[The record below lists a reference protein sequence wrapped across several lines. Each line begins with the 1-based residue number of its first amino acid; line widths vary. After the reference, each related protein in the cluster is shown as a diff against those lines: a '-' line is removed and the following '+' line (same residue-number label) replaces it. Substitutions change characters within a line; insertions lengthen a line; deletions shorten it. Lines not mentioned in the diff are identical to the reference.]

1 MKFGF
6 ILTCLLTQ
14 YRIVKISRKKEYGI
28 FLDLLKQ
35 QILKIS
41 KTIIPIFTISLLVI
55 LPTSC
60 VKKEDPAVFRFI
72 DNLNQENI
80 LLTPFKEFS
89 SDPQRFKEKNP
100 SLHEIA
106 DESPLLD
113 SGVEENPYL
122 LKKKLKIGLVE
133 INTLLAPPR
142 SNYRFSQKIPS
153 NSFLEFTY
161 GIRQDSELAQ
171 KKEESRVTEF
181 SIVLESEDTKKE
193 IFKSTLKLT
202 LDQSLVF
209 KYKKIDL
216 SDYEGQK
223 VQISFITRGSDKALA
238 CWFNPVLYAPPKNTK
253 NVILISLDTLR
264 PDHLGCYGYSRD
276 TSPNIDSLAK
286 DSALFWN
293 TFATSPWT
301 LPSHVS
307 LMTSLNCINHQV
319 YQGNQTM
326 DPSIL
331 TLADI
336 LRTRGYFNGAI
347 TGGGFVSG
355 FYGFSKGFD
364 SYHVR
369 GQIQSKN
376 SAEIASRAVLDW
388 IDRHKDRNFFLFLH
402 TYQIHNPYSSPAPY
416 NELFLEKSSTLTEID
431 MSPFRLNHENRYK
444 PVMDDLRQNFIDLYD
459 GEIRYTDETLIK
471 QLLSKLKELNLYDS
485 TMIILTS
492 DHGEEFYEHKSW
504 HHTHSVY
511 NETIKIPLII
521 KFLNSNHKGKRIP
534 EFVRIID
541 IMPTI
546 LEALDINPSKYQM
559 DGESLFDLLGDEKQE
574 MEERI
579 FISELASNVMQ
590 RHVPKKVAINLGKH
604 KLIINNEFKSEDL
617 AYFLSSLPEMEPME
631 IYDLEKDPDEL
642 YNKSRE
648 NPQLTR
654 ELLDFLRNQN
664 KMTRKVSAEE
674 AKMSEE
680 LREQL
685 RALGYI
691 K

>member
-1 MKFGF
+1 M
-6 ILTCLLTQ
+6 LEAP
-14 YRIVKISRKKEYGI
+14 V
-28 FLDLLKQ
+28 
-35 QILKIS
+35 LKIS
-41 KTIIPIFTISLLVI
+41 KIIIHFFIISLLVI
-55 LPTSC
+55 LSTSC
-60 VKKEDPAVFRFI
+60 TKKEDSTVFRFI
-72 DNLNQENI
+72 DHLSQENI
-80 LLTPFKEFS
+80 LLSPFKEFS
-89 SDPQRFKEKNP
+89 ADSLIFKEKNP

-113 SGVEENPYL
+113 AGVEENPYL

-142 SNYRFSQKIPS
+142 SHYRFSRIIPAHS
-153 NSFLEFTY
+153 LLEFTY
-161 GIRQDSELAQ
+161 GVRRDSELAH
-171 KKEESRVTEF
+171 KKEESRITEF

-193 IFKSTLKLT
+193 IFKNTLKLT
-202 LDQSLVF
+202 PDQSLVF
-209 KYKKIDL
+209 NYKKIDL
-216 SDYEGQK
+216 AEYKGQK
-223 VQISFITRGSDKALA
+223 VQINFITRGSDKALA
-238 CWFNPVLYAPPKNTK
+238 CWFNPVLYAPQQNTK

-307 LMTSLNCINHQV
+307 LLTSLNCINHQV

-369 GQIQSKN
+369 GQIQANN
-376 SAEIASRAVLDW
+376 SAETAGRAVLDW

-416 NELFLEKSSTLTEID
+416 NKLFLEKSSTLTEID

-444 PVMDDLRQNFIDLYD
+444 PVTDDLRQNFIDLYD
-459 GEIRYTDETLIK
+459 GEIRYTDESLIK
-471 QLLSKLKELNLYDS
+471 PLLSKLKELNLYKN

-511 NETIKIPLII
+511 NETIKVPLII
-521 KFLNSNHKGKRIP
+521 KFFNSNNMGKKIP
-534 EFVRIID
+534 KFARLID

-546 LEALDINPSKYQM
+546 LEALDINSSKYQM
-559 DGESLFDLLGDEKQE
+559 DGKSLFELLSDEKKE

-579 FISELASNVMQ
+579 FIAELAPNVMQ
-590 RHVPKKVAINLGKH
+590 RHVPKKVTINLGKH

-617 AYFLSSLPEMEPME
+617 AYFLFSLPKIEPME
-631 IYDLEKDPDEL
+631 VFDLEKDPDEL
-642 YNKSRE
+642 YNKSQE
-648 NPQLTR
+648 YPQLTR
-654 ELLDFLRNQN
+654 ELLDFLKNRN
-664 KMTRKVSAEE
+664 KMTREVSAEE
-674 AKMSEE
+674 DKMSEE

>member
-1 MKFGF
+1 MN
-6 ILTCLLTQ
+6 LLETL
-14 YRIVKISRKKEYGI
+14 V
-28 FLDLLKQ
+28 
-35 QILKIS
+35 LKIS
-41 KTIIPIFTISLLVI
+41 KTIIPFFIILLLVI

-60 VKKEDPAVFRFI
+60 AKKEDSAVFRFI
-72 DNLNQENI
+72 DHLSQENI
-80 LLTPFKEFS
+80 LLSPFKEFS
-89 SDPQRFKEKNP
+89 ADSQSFKEKNP

-142 SNYRFSQKIPS
+142 SHYRFSKIIPAHS
-153 NSFLEFTY
+153 LLEFTF
-161 GIRQDSELAQ
+161 GIRRDSELAH
-171 KKEESRVTEF
+171 KKEESRITEF

-193 IFKSTLKLT
+193 IFKNTLKLT
-202 LDQSLVF
+202 PDQSLVF
-209 KYKKIDL
+209 NYKKIDL
-216 SDYEGQK
+216 AEYEGQK
-223 VQISFITRGSDKALA
+223 VQINFITRGSDKALA
-238 CWFNPVLYAPPKNTK
+238 CWFNPVLYAPQQNTK

-307 LMTSLNCINHQV
+307 LLTSLNCINHQV

-369 GQIQSKN
+369 GQVQSKN
-376 SAEIASRAVLDW
+376 SAETAGRAVLDW

-402 TYQIHNPYSSPAPY
+402 TYQIHNPYFSPAPY

-431 MSPFRLNHENRYK
+431 MSSFRLNHENRYK
-444 PVMDDLRQNFIDLYD
+444 PVTDDLRQNFIDLYD
-459 GEIRYTDETLIK
+459 GEIRYTDESLIK
-471 QLLSKLKELNLYDS
+471 PLLSKLKELNLYDS

-511 NETIKIPLII
+511 NETIKVPLII
-521 KFLNSNHKGKRIP
+521 KFLNSNHMGKRIP
-534 EFVRIID
+534 EFARLID
-541 IMPTI
+541 ILPTI
-546 LEALDINPSKYQM
+546 LEALGINPSKYQM
-559 DGESLFDLLGDEKQE
+559 DGESLLELLSDEKQE

-579 FISELASNVMQ
+579 FITELAPNVMQ
-590 RHVPKKVAINLGKH
+590 RHVPKKVAINQGKH
-604 KLIINNEFKSEDL
+604 KLIINHEFKSEDL
-617 AYFLSSLPEMEPME
+617 AYFLFSPPEIEPME
-631 IYDLEKDPDEL
+631 VFDLEKDPDEL
-642 YNKSRE
+642 YNKSQE
-648 NPQLTR
+648 NPHLTR
-654 ELLDFLRNQN
+654 ELLDFLKNQN

>member
-1 MKFGF
+1 M
-6 ILTCLLTQ
+6 LEAS
-14 YRIVKISRKKEYGI
+14 V
-28 FLDLLKQ
+28 
-35 QILKIS
+35 LKIS
-41 KTIIPIFTISLLVI
+41 KIKTRFFILSLLVI
-55 LPTSC
+55 FPTSC
-60 VKKEDPAVFRFI
+60 AKKEDSTVFRFI
-72 DNLNQENI
+72 DHLNKENI
-80 LLTPFKEFS
+80 LLSPFKEFS
-89 SDPQRFKEKNP
+89 TDPQSFKEKNP

-106 DESPLLD
+106 DASPLLD
-113 SGVEENPYL
+113 SGVEENPFL

-142 SNYRFSQKIPS
+142 SHYRFSKTIPAYS
-153 NSFLEFTY
+153 LLEFTY
-161 GIRQDSELAQ
+161 GVRRDSELAH
-171 KKEESRVTEF
+171 KKEESRITEF

-193 IFKSTLKLT
+193 IFKNTLKIT
-202 LDQSLVF
+202 PDQSLVF
-209 KYKKIDL
+209 NYKRIVL
-216 SDYEGQK
+216 AEYEGQK
-223 VQISFITRGSDKALA
+223 VRINFITRGSDKALA
-238 CWFNPVLYAPPKNTK
+238 CWFNPVLYSPQQNTK

-276 TSPNIDSLAK
+276 TSPSIDSLAE
-286 DSALFWN
+286 DSALFRN

-307 LMTSLNCINHQV
+307 LLTSLNCINHQV

-369 GQIQSKN
+369 GQVQAEN
-376 SAEIASRAVLDW
+376 SAEIAGRAALDW
-388 IDRHKDRNFFLFLH
+388 IERHKDRNFFLFLH
-402 TYQIHNPYSSPAPY
+402 TYQIHNPYFSPAPY
-416 NELFLEKSSTLTEID
+416 NELFLEKTSTFKEID
-431 MSPFRLNHENRYK
+431 HSPFRLNHENRYK
-444 PVMDDLRQNFIDLYD
+444 TVTDDLRQNFIDLYD
-459 GEIRYTDETLIK
+459 GEIRYTDESLIK
-471 QLLSKLKELNLYDS
+471 PLVSKLKEIKLYDN

-511 NETIKIPLII
+511 NETIKVPLII
-521 KFLNSNHKGKRIP
+521 KFFNSTNMGKRIP
-534 EFVRIID
+534 EFARLID

-546 LEALDINPSKYQM
+546 LEELGINRPKYPM
-559 DGESLFDLLGDEKQE
+559 DGESLLELLSDEKRQL
-574 MEERI
+574 EERI
-579 FISELASNVMQ
+579 FIAELASNVMQ
-590 RHVPKKVAINLGKH
+590 RHVPKKVAINQGKY
-604 KLIINNEFKSEDL
+604 KLIINSEFKSEDL
-617 AYFLSSLPEMEPME
+617 AYFLFSPPEIEPME
-631 IYDLEKDPDEL
+631 IFDLEKDPDEL
-642 YNKSRE
+642 YDKSRE

-654 ELLDFLRNQN
+654 KLLDFLNNQN
-664 KMTRKVSAEE
+664 KMTRAVTAEE
-674 AKMSEE
+674 DKMSEE

>member
-1 MKFGF
+1 M
-6 ILTCLLTQ
+6 LEAP
-14 YRIVKISRKKEYGI
+14 V
-28 FLDLLKQ
+28 LK
-35 QILKIS
+35 ILKILIS
-41 KTIIPIFTISLLVI
+41 FFIISILVI

-60 VKKEDPAVFRFI
+60 AKKKGSAVFRFI
-72 DNLNQENI
+72 DHLSQENI
-80 LLTPFKEFS
+80 LLSPYKEFS
-89 SDPQRFKEKNP
+89 ADPQSFKEKNP

-113 SGVEENPYL
+113 SGVKENPYL

-142 SNYRFSQKIPS
+142 SHYRFSKTIPAHS
-153 NSFLEFTY
+153 LLEFTY
-161 GIRQDSELAQ
+161 GVRRDSELVH
-171 KKEESRVTEF
+171 KKEESRITEF
-181 SIVLESEDTKKE
+181 SIVLESEGTKKE
-193 IFKSTLKLT
+193 IFKNTLKLT
-202 LDQSLVF
+202 PDQSLVF
-209 KYKKIDL
+209 NYKKINL
-216 SDYEGQK
+216 AEYEGQK
-223 VQISFITRGSDKALA
+223 IQIDFITRGSDKALA
-238 CWFNPVLYAPPKNTK
+238 CWFNPVLYTPQQNTR
-253 NVILISLDTLR
+253 NIILISLDTLR

-307 LMTSLNCINHQV
+307 LLTSLNCINHQV

-369 GQIQSKN
+369 GQVQAEN
-376 SAEIASRAVLDW
+376 SAEIAGRAALDW

-402 TYQIHNPYSSPAPY
+402 TYQIHNPYFSPAPY

-431 MSPFRLNHENRYK
+431 HSPYRLNHENRYK
-444 PVMDDLRQNFIDLYD
+444 PVTADLRQNFIDLYD
-459 GEIRYTDETLIK
+459 GEIRYTDESLIK
-471 QLLSKLKELNLYDS
+471 PLMSKLKELNLYDN

-511 NETIKIPLII
+511 NETIKVPLII
-521 KFLNSNHKGKRIP
+521 KFLDSKHMRKRIP
-534 EFVRIID
+534 EFARLID

-546 LEALDINPSKYQM
+546 LEELGINPSKYKM
-559 DGESLFDLLGDEKQE
+559 DGESLLELLSDEKQE

-579 FISELASNVMQ
+579 FIAELATNVMQ
-590 RHVPKKVAINLGKH
+590 RHVPKKVAINRGKH
-604 KLIINNEFKSEDL
+604 KLIINSEFKSEDL
-617 AYFLSSLPEMEPME
+617 SYFLFSPPEMEPME
-631 IYDLEKDPDEL
+631 VFDLGKDPDEL
-642 YNKSRE
+642 YNKTRE
-648 NPQLTR
+648 NPQLAQR
-654 ELLDFLRNQN
+654 LLDFLKNQN
-664 KMTRKVSAEE
+664 KMTRDVTAEE
-674 AKMSEE
+674 DKMSEE